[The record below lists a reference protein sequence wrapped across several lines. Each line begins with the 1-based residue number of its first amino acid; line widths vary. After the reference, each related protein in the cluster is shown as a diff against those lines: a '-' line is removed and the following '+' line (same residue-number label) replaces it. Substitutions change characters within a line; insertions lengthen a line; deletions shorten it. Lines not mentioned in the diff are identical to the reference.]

1 MLRCLRHWLWA
12 VTAEEVLA
20 TIVIFTFD
28 KHHHGAFMLNWLPK
42 VREFADLLVL
52 GKLFHHW
59 PWALERSWSLR
70 WGNLS
75 NDLFEGLD
83 HRLPKFTRYEL
94 GRHEATMVL
103 LILLVVFATHWKGVH
118 IDLPRLA
125 LLSINDADRHSL
137 LVSDQRQENF
147 VDEEHVPL
155 GSQAIQVFDDSRGQ
169 LFLKLLVASWN
180 SEN

>member
-1 MLRCLRHWLWA
+1 
-12 VTAEEVLA
+12 
-20 TIVIFTFD
+20 
-28 KHHHGAFMLNWLPK
+28 
-42 VREFADLLVL
+42 
-52 GKLFHHW
+52 
-59 PWALERSWSLR
+59 
-70 WGNLS
+70 
-75 NDLFEGLD
+75 
-83 HRLPKFTRYEL
+83 
-94 GRHEATMVL
+94 MVL